1 MKAYP
6 LIFAAFAVSSVFA
19 EEVILETKFNRPDF
33 EIGELPEGGPWR
45 STGTTPARV
54 IAGDSVTMHPG
65 LDGQALMLERID
77 TKGVPSARAIFVP
90 LAKAVTEP
98 FRVSL
103 DVGCQVRSRFPVFEI
118 LVGDS
123 TTGSKGVF
131 TGITFS
137 KEQKGKL
144 FVFAYDGNDQRVL
157 GLDHPSA
164 DEIQPGEVY
173 RFEISVDPANGKYDL
188 TVLQGNK
195 VIVHVA
201 GYRARNEIAAFNAL
215 SVRIAGGAEGD
226 GMVVDNIRVVYP

>member
-1 MKAYP
+1 MKVYS
-6 LIFAAFAVSSVFA
+6 LIFATFVASSAFA
-19 EEVILETKFNRPDF
+19 EEVILETKFSQPDF
-33 EIGELPEGGPWR
+33 TIGELTENGPWR

-54 IAGDSVTMHPG
+54 VAGDSVSMHPA
-65 LDGQALMLERID
+65 LEGQALMLERID
-77 TKGVPSARAIFVP
+77 TKEVPSARAIFVP

-137 KEQKGKL
+137 KEQKGRL
-144 FVFAYDGNDQRVL
+144 FVFAYDGNEQRVL
-157 GLDHPSA
+157 GLDHPTA

-173 RFEISVDPANGKYDL
+173 HFEISVDPANGKYDL

-195 VIVHVA
+195 VIVQAA
-201 GYRARNEIAAFNAL
+201 GYRVRNDIAAFNAL

-226 GMVVDNIRVVYP
+226 SMVADNIRVIYP

>member
-6 LIFAAFAVSSVFA
+6 LIFAAFVASSAFA

-33 EIGELPEGGPWR
+33 EIGELPDNGAWR

-54 IAGDSVTMHPG
+54 VAGDGAAMHPG

-77 TKGVPSARAIFVP
+77 TKEVPAARAIFVP
-90 LAKAVTEP
+90 LARAVTAP
-98 FRVSL
+98 FHVSL
-103 DVGCQVRSRFPVFEI
+103 DVGCLVRSRFPVFEI

-144 FVFAYDGNDQRVL
+144 FVFAYDGAEQRVL
-157 GLDHPSA
+157 GIDHPSA
-164 DEIQPGEVY
+164 DEIQPGEIY
-173 RFEISVDPANGKYDL
+173 HFEISVDPANGKYDL
-188 TVLQGNK
+188 SVLQGNK
-195 VIVHVA
+195 VIVQAA
-201 GYRARNEIAAFNAL
+201 GYRVRNEISAFNAL
-215 SVRIAGGAEGD
+215 SMRVAGGGEGD